1 MDANMDAI
9 KTKILSRLKLD
20 FIIKYIIEGFAVAVA
35 AFYIPRRTTQF
46 NEVLTISLLSSLS
59 FFILDVCSDEI
70 GKQARLGAGIKI
82 GMNMI
87 S

>member
-1 MDANMDAI
+1 MDTI
-9 KTKILSRLKLD
+9 KTKILSSLTLD
-20 FIIKYIIEGFAVAVA
+20 FIIKYIIEGFVVAVA
-35 AFYIPRRTTQF
+35 AFYIPRRITQF
-46 NEVLTISLLSSLS
+46 NEVLTISLLSSLT
-59 FFILDVCSDEI
+59 FFILDIFSDDI